1 MVKMVLSVYLLAL
14 TFIWTGMASKFVVSP
29 CDPHLFDSGVNDCL
43 SDFNRSME
51 SSGYRESCP
60 WPTAKGNYN
69 ELKTCVDDWANA
81 TLCRGHGSLKDDIFL
96 AVHKTYFKRCEKF
109 RDPSPTTLAALIA
122 PVVVVTL
129 FLPIVC
135 AHLATRNAYW
145 LDSPGL

>member
-1 MVKMVLSVYLLAL
+1 MVLSVYLLAL

-29 CDPHLFDSGVNDCL
+29 CDPHLFDDCL

-60 WPTAKGNYN
+60 WPTAKRNYDL
-69 ELKTCVDDWANA
+69 LKTCVDDWATA
-81 TLCRGHGSLKDDIFL
+81 TICRGHGSPKDDIFL

-109 RDPSPTTLAALIA
+109 QDPPPTTLAALIA
-122 PVVVVTL
+122 PGVVVTL
-129 FLPIVC
+129 FMPIVF
-135 AHLATRNAYW
+135 AHLATRNAYR